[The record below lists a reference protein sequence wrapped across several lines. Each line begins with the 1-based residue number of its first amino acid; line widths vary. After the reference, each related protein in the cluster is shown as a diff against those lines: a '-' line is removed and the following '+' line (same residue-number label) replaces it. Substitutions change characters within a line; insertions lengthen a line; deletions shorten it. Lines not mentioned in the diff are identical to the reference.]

1 MDEKTVLI
9 VDDSRVSRM
18 LIKSVVVDRHP
29 GWRILESGSGDEA
42 LTHTGEQIDLMIIDF
57 NMPGMNG
64 MTLAEKMK
72 ALYPTAH
79 ISMLTANV
87 QDSIQKR
94 ADSLGIGF
102 EKKPITEE
110 KIANI
115 MAQVQPSHV

>member
-1 MDEKTVLI
+1 MAEKTVLI

-29 GWRILESGSGDEA
+29 EWAILESGSGDEA
-42 LTHTGEQIDLMIIDF
+42 LTHVGETIDLMIIDF

-64 MTLAEKMK
+64 MMLSEQMK
-72 ALYPTAH
+72 EHYPDAH

-87 QDSIQKR
+87 QDSIQQR
-94 ADSLGIGF
+94 ASALGIGF
-102 EKKPITEE
+102 EKKPITEA

-115 MAQVQPSHV
+115 MSQVE

>member
-1 MDEKTVLI
+1 MSEKMVLI

-29 GWRILESGSGDEA
+29 EWTIIESGSGDEA
-42 LTHTGEQIDLMIIDF
+42 LTHIGESIDLMIIDF

-64 MTLAEKMK
+64 ITLAEKMK
-72 ALYPTAH
+72 ALVPSAY

-87 QDSIQKR
+87 QESIQRR

-102 EKKPITEE
+102 VKKPITED
-110 KIANI
+110 KIADI
-115 MAQVQPSHV
+115 MSQVE

>member
-1 MDEKTVLI
+1 MSEKTVLI

-29 GWRILESGSGDEA
+29 EWAILESGSGDEA
-42 LTHTGEQIDLMIIDF
+42 LTHSGESIDLMIIDF
-57 NMPGMNG
+57 NMPGMDG

-72 ALYPTAH
+72 GLYPSAY

-87 QDSIQKR
+87 QESIQQR

-102 EKKPITEE
+102 EKKPITED
-110 KIANI
+110 KIAGI
-115 MAQVQPSHV
+115 MSQVE